1 MNPVPR
7 AEHKCQRNVG
17 KCGSR
22 QQGDDKRSRVSSQP
36 ANGSPQHVGRY
47 PAELEEPRGDEIEN
61 QQHPQEPGRPRR
73 PERQCPP
80 VLPIGRQTGID
91 GRHPVDR
98 VMCQWH
104 QQADRQR
111 KGYADSQN
119 AIAQEYAAP
128 ASRQARPYKKPGEK
142 EQKRYEVDVLEA
154 AEDVE
159 SEPAFRINDRDAPP
173 SVGRIVEFERGSWR
187 RAQIGHDRMH
197 RHHDDNDRD
206 P

>member
-1 MNPVPR
+1 MNSVPR

-22 QQGDDKRSRVSSQP
+22 QQRDDKRSRVNSQP
-36 ANGSPQHVGRY
+36 ANGSPQQVGRY
-47 PAELEEPRGDEIEN
+47 PAELEEPCGDGIEN
-61 QQHPQEPGRPRR
+61 QHHPQEPGLPRW

-80 VLPIGRQTGID
+80 VLPIGRQTGIG

-98 VMCQWH
+98 VMRQRH

-111 KGYADSQN
+111 KGYTDPQN

-128 ASRQARPYKKPGEK
+128 ASRQARPYKKPEEK

-154 AEDVE
+154 AEDMNPNQR
-159 SEPAFRINDRDAPP
+159 S
-173 SVGRIVEFERGSWR
+173 GST
-187 RAQIGHDRMH
+187 IGMLRH
-197 RHHDDNDRD
+197 R
-206 P
+206 